1 MFFPFLYHI
10 VSTQKMCSGILSPG
24 RLEFHLLIPLLIPTL
39 SFRGPLSHLSFAT
52 PSKELPW
59 WLSGKE
65 STCQCRRC
73 GFDPWLRKIPWKKK
87 GQLTPLCLPGKSHGQ
102 RSLVGFFHPSLPPWL
117 FPPHLC
123 FLSFF
128 LPFLQHRKVY
138 CRAKQ
143 GEGFPGG
150 SVVKNP
156 PANAGDTDSIPG
168 PGRSPG
174 ERNGNPFPPV
184 FLPEKSHGQR
194 SHVG

>member
-102 RSLVGFFHPSLPPWL
+102 RSLVGYSPWVCKRVERYPLTKQQTTTTTPPPTKVLVRSVTLHSSCLPQSAFLENLLLCPLLVLGEAHWL
-117 FPPHLC
+117 KLPTLARHHSNHLHEL
-123 FLSFF
+123 FYD
-128 LPFLQHRKVY
+128 R
-138 CRAKQ
+138 
-143 GEGFPGG
+143 
-150 SVVKNP
+150 
-156 PANAGDTDSIPG
+156 
-168 PGRSPG
+168 RSW
-174 ERNGNPFPPV
+174 
-184 FLPEKSHGQR
+184 
-194 SHVG
+194 